1 MTNRAELLKEI
12 NETSFMLDDLRLFL
26 DTHPTNQQ
34 ALESFSTAMK
44 KRKQLLNRYAEEF
57 EPLTVDCVCPETNN
71 RSGFM
76 TKYPNQKH
84 FTWADGP
91 LPWEGGTV

>member
-26 DTHPTNQQ
+26 DTHPTDQQ
-34 ALESFSTAMK
+34 AMESFSTAMK
-44 KRKQLLNRYAEEF
+44 KRRQLLNRYAEEF

-71 RSGFM
+71 RSGFA

-84 FTWADGP
+84 FTWVDGP
-91 LPWEGGTV
+91 LPWEGGSV

>member
-34 ALESFSTAMK
+34 AMESFSTAMK

-57 EPLTVDCVCPETNN
+57 EPLTVDCVCPDTNN

-84 FTWADGP
+84 FTWVDGP
-91 LPWEGGTV
+91 LPWEGGSV